1 MTFNISPWILSQKL
15 RLIPRNSEVDFL
27 TAPFLPSFPLIKSL
41 CFCFS
46 PPTLVPFLY
55 AALNA
60 VITSILG
67 GWDWVS
73 SLLFPAAANRLSRNP
88 LELE

>member
-1 MTFNISPWILSQKL
+1 MFLLLS
-15 RLIPRNSEVDFL
+15 SYFL
-27 TAPFLPSFPLIKSL
+27 
-41 CFCFS
+41 C
-46 PPTLVPFLY
+46 LVPFLS

-60 VITSILG
+60 VISSILG